1 MAISS
6 KIIPNG
12 TLTAVAGGA
21 TLTIDTGSFTLG
33 SGAAP
38 TDNFTYYCLEAAA
51 PITLTGNIIVN
62 ATGTLY
68 EDLRVIIKN
77 KAVITTAGT
86 GRSVTILGA
95 VIPEEL
101 TTSTFM
107 VEAIYSTS
115 GGGGWHTTVIPDY
128 TTTQI
133 VNTDRLEDNAVTTAK
148 ITDLNVTTGKL
159 ANSGVTLAKI
169 QDVAANSV
177 LVRDAN
183 SSGVLTEKALATTQI
198 LIGDGTGFTAAAL
211 SGDVT
216 MTNAGV
222 VTLATNSVITA
233 DITDANIT
241 TAKIADDAVT
251 LAKLGSTGKIGGAY
265 AASGTSAVTTEE
277 TLFSVAMAAGQLA
290 NDGESIEITVNGT
303 VAANGNAK
311 TIRFKVGGNTVIQN
325 NTTTAPNGKNWC
337 IRLLVT
343 RSGATSSV
351 MFGDIT
357 FDGIASE
364 IDTSKAA
371 ITWANSITLACTG
384 QNGVAAAN
392 DIVLEQVVV
401 KYIA

>member
-1 MAISS
+1 MAFSN

-12 TLTAVAGGA
+12 TLTAVAGGG
-21 TLTIDTGSFTLG
+21 TLTIDTGSYTPPAG
-33 SGAAP
+33 IPA
-38 TDNFTYYCLEAAA
+38 DNFTYYCIEAAA
-51 PITLTGNIIVN
+51 PITLAGNIIIN

-68 EDLRVIIKN
+68 EDLRVVIKN

-86 GRSVTILGA
+86 LFSVTILGA
-95 VIPEEL
+95 VIPQEL
-101 TTSTFM
+101 TTSSYM

-133 VNTDRLEDNAVTTAK
+133 VNTDRLEDNAVTTVK
-148 ITDLNVTTGKL
+148 IAALAVNADRIAVDSVLNTKL
-159 ANSGVTLAKI
+159 A
-169 QDVAANSV
+169 DMAANTV
-177 LVRDAN
+177 KVRNAN
-183 SSGVLTEKALATTQI
+183 SSGDPSDIVVADTRI
-198 LIGDGTGFTAAAL
+198 LIGNGTGFTAAAL

-222 VTLATNSVITA
+222 VTLAANSVVTA
-233 DITDANIT
+233 DITDANVT

-290 NDGESIEITVNGT
+290 NDGESVDITVNGT
-303 VAANGNAK
+303 VAANANAK

-343 RSGATSSV
+343 RSGGTSSV

-357 FDGIASE
+357 FDAIAPE

-392 DIVLEQVVV
+392 DIIVEQVVV